1 MAGCGIHR
9 PHVHP
14 GEMAQVEPSANGL
27 LIVRTMRLAIACLLT
42 GCIAPASTSSSPD
55 PDDPGSPT
63 PTPTLPAPV
72 ASGTFQ
78 VTSTIDLTVEALLP
92 EPAEQIVVTLR
103 EFSTNPAHTMID
115 LADQAGVPAVQ
126 EIRDALPS
134 YVMDKLEGW
143 INGEIAKLTI
153 NGVPVTQAAGSI
165 ASLAQTALTH
175 FAIDS
180 ELAIAGGTAT
190 HTLETLDLS
199 PAGIDVQVALD
210 ALPADVIAATATCT
224 SQKGAL
230 ALGDHAYALAYGEYM
245 WSAVNLAVTAQYGS
259 DLRGMLGQAVNCPA
273 LAHTI
278 ASKCYLGYCVGHE
291 TQLTSICN
299 AGLDEV
305 VDRMHA
311 EFSDLRF
318 DAIHFA
324 AGTATIVDA
333 NHDGAG
339 ESLASGVWTAE
350 INAGLGLRP
359 VPATF
364 TATR

>member
-1 MAGCGIHR
+1 
-9 PHVHP
+9 
-14 GEMAQVEPSANGL
+14 
-27 LIVRTMRLAIACLLT
+27 MRLAIACFLT
-42 GCIAPASTSSSPD
+42 GCIAPASTSSSPA
-55 PDDPGSPT
+55 PDAPGSST
-63 PTPTLPAPV
+63 TLPPAV

-92 EPAEQIVVTLR
+92 DPAEQIVVTLR
-103 EFSTNPAHTMID
+103 DFSTNPAHTMID

-143 INGEIAKLTI
+143 INGEIATLTI

-165 ASLAQTALTH
+165 ASLARTALTH
-175 FAIDS
+175 FALDS
-180 ELAIAGGTAT
+180 ELAIAGRTAT
-190 HTLETLDLS
+190 HTLQALDLA
-199 PAGIDVQVALD
+199 PAGLDIQVAL
-210 ALPADVIAATATCT
+210 ATLPADVITASATCS
-224 SQKGAL
+224 SQQGAL
-230 ALGDHAYALAYGEYM
+230 AVGDHAYALAYGEYM
-245 WSAVNLAVTAQYGS
+245 WSAVNLAVSAQYGT
-259 DLRGMLGQAVNCPA
+259 DLRGVLGQAINCA
-273 LAHTI
+273 SLAHTI
-278 ASKCYLGYCVGHE
+278 AGKCYLGYCVGHE

-339 ESLASGVWTAE
+339 EALAAGVWTAE